1 MIAQGSV
8 AHQAPQPIIEAWC
21 RLVSASAHRRVPA
34 GSKMLQI
41 GIPGRQ
47 NP

>member
-1 MIAQGSV
+1 MTAQGSA
-8 AHQAPQPIIEAWC
+8 AHQAPLPSLGAPAG
-21 RLVSASAHRRVPA
+21 ASVRRRVPA
-34 GSKMLQI
+34 GSKMRQI